1 MSGRTC
7 AFRSEIL
14 QSSLFLEGFKTE
26 RWGPYTL
33 NADDD
38 NFVTRW
44 LVSKQWKT
52 WIQYNRECEIETT
65 LENNLKFL
73 YQCSRWARSNWR
85 SNYTSL
91 FTEGYVLRQQP
102 WCTYAL
108 HFATFTSLSIAFD
121 PLFILLTLRAFR
133 DLPGNGQLNCLYAQL
148 AFMFWTKVIKL
159 VGLFV
164 RDPTDILFLPL
175 SILFG
180 YFHGF
185 IKMWAAVTLRMTSW
199 GSRADGDTNDSQRMT
214 PRARRSESITL
225 PPGNHPCLVRYK
237 DDKSYVPS
245 TEKPSPAPSIHT
257 EYQSESDL
265 DAVSVS
271 LSYDVNDSHDHDSDS
286 SSGSE

>member
-1 MSGRTC
+1 M
-7 AFRSEIL
+7 
-14 QSSLFLEGFKTE
+14 
-26 RWGPYTL
+26 
-33 NADDD
+33 
-38 NFVTRW
+38 
-44 LVSKQWKT
+44 
-52 WIQYNRECEIETT
+52 
-65 LENNLKFL
+65 
-73 YQCSRWARSNWR
+73 
-85 SNYTSL
+85 
-91 FTEGYVLRQQP
+91 
-102 WCTYAL
+102 

-185 IKMWAAVTLRMTSW
+185 IKMWAAVTLRMVCHVVFQFRPLSNVSQTSW